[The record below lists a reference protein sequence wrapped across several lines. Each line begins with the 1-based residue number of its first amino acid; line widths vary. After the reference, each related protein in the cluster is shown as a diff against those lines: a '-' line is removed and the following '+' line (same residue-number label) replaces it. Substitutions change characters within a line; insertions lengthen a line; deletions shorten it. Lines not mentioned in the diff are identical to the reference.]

1 MLQLYFQNEDPS
13 FDLLFDSPE
22 EGQTYVDR
30 YKESILAD
38 GSKVLA
44 ERDKLRTAATVF
56 YECH

>member
-1 MLQLYFQNEDPS
+1 MLQLYFQNEDPD

-38 GSKVLA
+38 GSKVVA
-44 ERDKLRTAATVF
+44 
-56 YECH
+56 